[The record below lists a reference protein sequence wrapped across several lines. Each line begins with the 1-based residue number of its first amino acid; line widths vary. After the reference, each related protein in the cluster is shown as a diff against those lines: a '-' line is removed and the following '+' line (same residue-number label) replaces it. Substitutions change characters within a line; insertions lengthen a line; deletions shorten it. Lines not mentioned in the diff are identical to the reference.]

1 MGRFL
6 RPPAVIRQG
15 ERLIPEFDGKVAIPD
30 LGVLMTGGRAV
41 IRVDG
46 LIMGDMGSV
55 SGMYVAPDGLT
66 SDPSLAT
73 DIRGG
78 PGQSVKGDAGN
89 PAWTPMLAIE
99 TDGTAR
105 YLKVTDWAGG
115 AGAKPA
121 TGYVGTTG
129 ITTKAN
135 APNLN
140 AAKKFGVFSGV
151 SNAQGIATISFGTTF
166 ADSAAAP
173 TIGHWGIPAT
183 AVGGTR
189 TSVVANTLSKTGVQI
204 KAEAPGLLG
213 SVLNLLVGA
222 TVFVIATEQ

>member
-1 MGRFL
+1 MGRIIKPDGVK
-6 RPPAVIRQG
+6 RVG
-15 ERLIPEFDGKVAIPD
+15 DRLVAEVEDTVAIPD
-30 LGVLMTGGRAV
+30 LRVMMNNGRAV
-41 IRVDG
+41 MRIDG
-46 LIMGDMGSV
+46 AILGEPDDVAGK
-55 SGMYVAPDGLT
+55 YVAPGGLT
-66 SDPSLAT
+66 PDPAAAT
-73 DIRGG
+73 NIRGLAG
-78 PGQSVKGDAGN
+78 ESIKGDAGN
-89 PAWTPMLAIE
+89 PAWTPVLAIE

-105 YLKVTDWAGG
+105 YLKVTDWVGG
-115 AGAKPA
+115 SGTKPG
-121 TGYVGTTG
+121 TGYVGTAG

-166 ADSAAAP
+166 AESTAAP

-183 AVGGTR
+183 AVGGTK
-189 TSVVANTLSKTGVQI
+189 TSVVTNTLSKTGVQI

-213 SVLNLLVGA
+213 SALNLLVGA